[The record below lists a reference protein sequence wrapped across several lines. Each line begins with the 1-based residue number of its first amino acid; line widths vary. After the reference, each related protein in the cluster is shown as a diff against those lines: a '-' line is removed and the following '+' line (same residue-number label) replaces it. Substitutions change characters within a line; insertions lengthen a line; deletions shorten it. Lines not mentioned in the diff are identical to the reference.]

1 MHHCIWP
8 AGEPQQRQ
16 SSWDAKSGRVDV
28 EGADYLFELGASQQ
42 YNINLSHGQSS
53 TYIDSLFTGT
63 AWGVLTMRL

>member
-42 YNINLSHGQSS
+42 YNITSRTGRAAPTS
-53 TYIDSLFTGT
+53 THCSQ
-63 AWGVLTMRL
+63 ARLGGC